1 MSTKA
6 KWSVKLAAASIAS
19 LAYCLLHLRIQHSW
33 PFDIN
38 KIHNTKPN
46 VNLRWSQKDFVLFSM
61 CLCTLTVYEGRTV
74 LERYHL

>member
-46 VNLRWSQKDFVLFSM
+46 VNLRWSQKRFCFIQYVSM
-61 CLCTLTVYEGRTV
+61 YTYSIRREDSP
-74 LERYHL
+74 